1 MCKCLCVCL
10 TIYVYICLPTCVFVC
25 LLSVGQAVYPSV
37 FIKLEFDKFHKMTVL
52 SEIYFGSMCKQNKGF

>member
-1 MCKCLCVCL
+1 MSDYVCV
-10 TIYVYICLPTCVFVC
+10 YLPTCVFVY

-52 SEIYFGSMCKQNKGF
+52 SDIHFGSMRKQDKGF